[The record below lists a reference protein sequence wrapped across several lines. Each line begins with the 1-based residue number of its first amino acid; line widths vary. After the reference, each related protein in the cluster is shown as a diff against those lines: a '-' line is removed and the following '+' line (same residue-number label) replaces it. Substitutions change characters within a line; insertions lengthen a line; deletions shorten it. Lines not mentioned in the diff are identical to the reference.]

1 MTTSVPVSR
10 PVGVTLVVILTWI
23 SAIVSVAFGIF
34 LILEANN
41 PTVIA
46 ELSGKEANVR
56 LVGISSVII
65 GVLIGLIAMGL
76 AKGSNFLRIL
86 VSLLLVLRI
95 IGDVIVLSG
104 AGGRYLG
111 PTLVSIVIALVLLAM
126 LWTSKASAF
135 FKQ

>member
-1 MTTSVPVSR
+1 
-10 PVGVTLVVILTWI
+10 VILTWI